1 MSEFFSS
8 NKMLYKDTQ
17 KERKEELIEK
27 NSPPQQK
34 PAAPLKKHLYFSKF
48 QLLALPPQILYPI
61 EIIMI
66 LLVQT
71 ENCIAIGRKL
81 QY

>member
-1 MSEFFSS
+1 MSAFFSS

-34 PAAPLKKHLYFSKF
+34 LAAPTEEAP
-48 QLLALPPQILYPI
+48 LLFKVS
-61 EIIMI
+61 IIGFASSNPLSYRNNYDTI
-66 LLVQT
+66 SA
-71 ENCIAIGRKL
+71 NWKL
-81 QY
+81 HSNW

>member
-1 MSEFFSS
+1 
-8 NKMLYKDTQ
+8 MLYKDTQ

-34 PAAPLKKHLYFSKF
+34 PAAPTEEAP
-48 QLLALPPQILYPI
+48 LLFKVSIIGFASSNPLSYGNNNWASDTII
-61 EIIMI
+61 VKTEI
-66 LLVQT
+66 
-71 ENCIAIGRKL
+71 CIAICRKL

>member
-8 NKMLYKDTQ
+8 NKMLYKVTK

-34 PAAPLKKHLYFSKF
+34 PAAPTEEAP
-48 QLLALPPQILYPI
+48 LLFKVS
-61 EIIMI
+61 IIGFASSNPLSYRNNNWASDTI
-66 LLVQT
+66 S
-71 ENCIAIGRKL
+71 ENWNL
-81 QY
+81 HSNM